1 MKGRRALLAVAL
13 LTFVGIVGIVGM
25 LLTQGAWNLAF
36 FALAA
41 SPLAIGV
48 RWRIAAHAA
57 QATSARR

>member
-13 LTFVGIVGIVGM
+13 LTFVGIVGM